1 MQETVTRWV
10 KMMERPFKQYKFED
24 CERFSDD
31 GRNPYYEGFIDGC
44 MDADNSRE
52 TCERFIE

>member
-1 MQETVTRWV
+1 MTDKITGVS
-10 KMMERPFKQYKFED
+10 FYDHCSGSFYLED
-24 CERFSDD
+24 GEVR
-31 GRNPYYEGFIDGC
+31 YYEGFIDGC